1 MQSGR
6 GSPMELGGSLI
17 ADVAA
22 APPPRV
28 GLGTSPA
35 RGKTIGREQRVPKLG
50 ATGPRRHWTEM
61 RSLILRINK
70 EGRRAFE
77 QSEGLQLGNCLG
89 RGLGKVG
96 DASGEGDEAGGA

>member
-1 MQSGR
+1 
-6 GSPMELGGSLI
+6 
-17 ADVAA
+17 
-22 APPPRV
+22 
-28 GLGTSPA
+28 
-35 RGKTIGREQRVPKLG
+35 
-50 ATGPRRHWTEM
+50 M

-96 DASGEGDEAGGA
+96 DASGEGDEAGGACPRKAGWAPFEGRGELVRVLKVKSHMNFRKFL